1 MRDASVRPRFS
12 RVATTVQQYVFG
24 WLELFTVRRWATP
37 TFVAEGEKFM
47 TRLSAPGFPRE
58 KFMTRLDAPL
68 FRVALA
74 TRGNPGPTDKGQGL
88 ELFSSLF
95 GSI

>member
-1 MRDASVRPRFS
+1 
-12 RVATTVQQYVFG
+12 
-24 WLELFTVRRWATP
+24 
-37 TFVAEGEKFM
+37 M